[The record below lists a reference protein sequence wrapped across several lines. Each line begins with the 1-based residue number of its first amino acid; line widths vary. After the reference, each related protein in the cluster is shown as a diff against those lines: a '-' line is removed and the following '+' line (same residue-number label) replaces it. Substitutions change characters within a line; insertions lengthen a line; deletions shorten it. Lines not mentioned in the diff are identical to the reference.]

1 MSACQQI
8 DGDNEGMQIGRNV
21 VQKEDTWLVS

>member
-1 MSACQQI
+1 MSACRKV
-8 DGDNEGMQIGRNV
+8 DGDNECMQIGRNV

>member
-1 MSACQQI
+1 MLACRKV
-8 DGDNEGMQIGRNV
+8 DGHNECMQGRNV